1 MRFLPALPLA
11 AALFAAALAAPAA
24 KPAAGEAPAA
34 PAKSAPAKP
43 AALDSAREEDLL
55 ATAQAAVEDGLHAVA
70 VRRLNEVLKKG
81 SPAGKIRAALLVGRI
96 RLAQKDIPAARAILA
111 AHAPAADATPALRH
125 ACAFL
130 RAQTEA
136 ADANWPDVLSLL
148 APFDAP
154 AAATDPLLLQARW
167 LQVRALGALG
177 RFDEAET
184 ICTALRTATAANP
197 SPDAPPAPAEPAP
210 GSPVDPATVAPSACL
225 DLATALAAARQ
236 DDRAAALLSLVAAT
250 WPKTPWADQADLKL
264 LALRAAATPDS
275 PATAAPPAGA
285 DPPAGNAAPPADP
298 SDPAGADPDIR
309 VQRLHI
315 LADAQAAKTNW
326 PAALATLDRALA
338 IPASAPL
345 QLETRIRQAR
355 FLLLSGD
362 IEIGTRQMRTAIAG
376 IPDPAKAAGL
386 QLRLADTLS
395 SVRAWDAAAAEYQI
409 WLSAFDGRPDTP
421 RALAGRA
428 EALFQ
433 AGRPAEAA
441 PLFLRA
447 AEALPPAAP
456 RAPFLLRA
464 AEAFSAAGRRAD
476 ALEPAKAAAEAA
488 ASDGPEPDPALRAR
502 ALATLAECH
511 LAAGDAPA
519 GEALLQTLADLPGL
533 PDDASAAALR
543 LAGLR
548 AGAGDAP
555 AALALYDR
563 IASAPAWP
571 PAARAE
577 ALRARA
583 ALRLGAGDPAAAL
596 ADFARVARDYPAAP
610 AAEAAA
616 FMHAWCLQALGRLD
630 EAAAEF
636 SAFAA
641 ARPSSPLRPDALFWL
656 AQHDYNAGRLESAE
670 TRFAALAAELPAS
683 PRAPEALYWAGRAA
697 FARREYLAAN
707 EHFNALMAAWPDS
720 PLLPRALLSQGDTLA
735 ALGHFEAAILAFE
748 EVIVAAPD
756 SPEAI
761 VAWGR
766 KGDCQYT
773 LGSADP
779 ARFEEALLS
788 YRTLA
793 DLPSVPDDLRLQAL
807 YKIARYLEKAGH
819 VASAFDHYM
828 DVVYSYLRLPA
839 PAPEAAVWFTRSAFA
854 AAAIR
859 ERAGDWREA
868 AAIYRRLADSR
879 VPASPE
885 ALDRAETLARDHW
898 LDLPASPS
906 PPAP

>member
-1 MRFLPALPLA
+1 MRFIHALPFA
-11 AALFAAALAAPAA
+11 TALFAAALAAPAA
-24 KPAAGEAPAA
+24 KPAGNAAPAA
-34 PAKSAPAKP
+34 EPANPAAAKSAT
-43 AALDSAREEDLL
+43 LDSGREEALL

-70 VRRLNEVLKKG
+70 IRRLNEVLKKG
-81 SPAGKIRAALLVGRI
+81 TPAGKIRAALLVGRI

-136 ADANWPDVLSLL
+136 ADANWPEVLSLL

-184 ICTALRTATAANP
+184 ICNALRNATAAKP
-197 SPDAPPAPAEPAP
+197 SLEAPEESAS
-210 GSPVDPATVAPSACL
+210 GSPVDPAIVAPSACL

-236 DDRAAALLSLVAAT
+236 DDRAAALLSLVSAT

-264 LALRAAATPDS
+264 LALRAAASPDS
-275 PATAAPPAGA
+275 AAPAESPADADPPDETAAPS
-285 DPPAGNAAPPADP
+285 AALSDP
-298 SDPAGADPDIR
+298 SGADPDIR

-362 IEIGTRQMRTAIAG
+362 IETGTRQMRTAIAG
-376 IPDPAKAAGL
+376 IPDPEKASDL

-395 SVRAWDAAAAEYQI
+395 SLRAWDAAAAEYQI

-433 AGRPAEAA
+433 AGCPAEAA

-447 AEALPPAAP
+447 AETLPATAP

-464 AEAFSAAGRRAD
+464 AEASSAAGLHAD
-476 ALEPAKAAAEAA
+476 AIEPAKTAADAAAP
-488 ASDGPEPDPALRAR
+488 DGPEPDPALRAQ

-511 LAAGDAPA
+511 LARGDAPA

-543 LAGLR
+543 LAALR
-548 AGAGDAP
+548 ADAGDAP

-563 IASAPAWP
+563 IASTPAWP

-583 ALRLGAGDPAAAL
+583 ALRLAAGNPAAAL
-596 ADFARVARDYPAAP
+596 DDFAAVARDYPATP
-610 AAEAAA
+610 AAAPAA

-656 AQHDYNAGRLESAE
+656 AQHDYNAGRLDSAE
-670 TRFAALAAELPAS
+670 TRFAALAAELPSS

-828 DVVYSYLRLPA
+828 DVVYSYLRLPS

-868 AAIYRRLADSR
+868 AAIYRRLAESR

-885 ALDRAETLARDHW
+885 ALDRAEALARDHW
-898 LDLPASPS
+898 LDLPPASS
-906 PPAP
+906 PAP